1 MSNLQSTWQGAGRR
15 IHMQEVGTRDGLQ
28 AESAFVPTED
38 KIALVNALS
47 DAGLAKIVV
56 VVDDDINIRD
66 PWQVD
71 WAIAFRMQP
80 ATDIRI
86 IPDTDPIT
94 LDPSQPLK
102 DGKVLPAA
110 EQVSSKLG
118 IDATKKHPY
127 PAPSVPP
134 KEHLEKVAAQWERY
148 GIRPVSR

>member
-1 MSNLQSTWQGAGRR
+1 MKAMMGVWSMN
-15 IHMQEVGTRDGLQ
+15 
-28 AESAFVPTED
+28 
-38 KIALVNALS
+38 
-47 DAGLAKIVV
+47 AGLAKIVV

-80 ATDIRI
+80 AQDIRI

-102 DGKVLPAA
+102 DGKPLPAS
-110 EQVSSKLG
+110 EQVSSKVG
-118 IDATKKHPY
+118 IDATRKHAY

-134 KEHLEKVAAQWERY
+134 KEHLDKVAAQWDRY
-148 GIRPVSR
+148 GIREVKS